1 VAGTIAGTIY
11 VAGGGPQSGSSFTD
25 LLEAFS
31 FQT

>member
-11 VAGGGPQSGSSFTD
+11 VAGGGPQGGSSFTNV
-25 LLEAFS
+25 LEAFA